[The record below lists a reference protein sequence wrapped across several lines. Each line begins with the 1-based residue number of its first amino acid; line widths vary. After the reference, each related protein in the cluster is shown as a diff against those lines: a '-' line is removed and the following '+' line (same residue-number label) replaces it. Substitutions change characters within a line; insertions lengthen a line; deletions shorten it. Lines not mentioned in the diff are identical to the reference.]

1 MNTEKIVDIIKS
13 VFINTIAII
22 SLIAG
27 ALLFIFI
34 SAVDSESN
42 IPIII
47 CGACIG
53 WFALVYIGA
62 WIADHF
68 EIVVE

>member
-1 MNTEKIVDIIKS
+1 MEKIKEYLFNVVS
-13 VFINTIAII
+13 VI

-53 WFALVYIGA
+53 WFVLLYIGA
-62 WIADHF
+62 WIADHI